1 MLSDKTIEHIC
12 RLVDDSPPSTD
23 DDLASLSTIL
33 GREPLNVAPQFPGRG
48 WAIFFGF
55 ITTIAGFVVIA
66 YPFDSIET
74 LALVV
79 GAWLTILGAM
89 EVGSGFGIRTDV
101 KKVEKMTGTVA
112 AATP

>member
-1 MLSDKTIEHIC
+1 VFVT
-12 RLVDDSPPSTD
+12 
-23 DDLASLSTIL
+23 ASAIS
-33 GREPLNVAPQFPGRG
+33 VPQFPGRG

-55 ITTIAGFVVIA
+55 VSIVAGFVMLA

-74 LALVV
+74 LALVA

-89 EVGSGFGIRTDV
+89 EVIAGFGMRSDM
-101 KKVEKMTGTVA
+101 KKFEKMTGTVS